1 MAQNFWGA
9 IWAWTVCFVAT
20 ILVSL
25 ATSPTKR
32 PEDLKGLVY
41 GLTPKPSD
49 ESLAWYQRPAIV
61 GILVLAGTAAL
72 NLIFW

>member
-9 IWAWTVCFVAT
+9 IWAWTVCFAVT

-25 ATSPTKR
+25 VTAPKR
-32 PEDLKGLVY
+32 PDDLKGLVF

-49 ESLAWYQRPAIV
+49 DRLAWYQRPAIL
-61 GILVLAGTAAL
+61 GALVLLGTAAL